1 MCITS
6 EQTFRVTLF
15 TPSALG
21 TDHVFTGDDLRPQ
34 CTKFRGNM
42 PLDVSSM
49 SNKEYRQEVAPI
61 HHNYF
66 PNSSSKDMYHPQSY
80 HLLMTGMAPIKW
92 MKIHSYLFSP
102 ALSHPKRG
110 NVSKSEKCK
119 SPATFKHYQVCF
131 HDPTKNNWIVPALFQ
146 KNGNQLRMHHNFPSS
161 FLSVLPLSLPSFL
174 PFFFFLLDKNIWNLF
189 VKEHDKWAN
198 FEDF

>member
-6 EQTFRVTLF
+6 EQPNRVTLF

-21 TDHVFTGDDLRPQ
+21 RDHVFTGDNLRPQ

-49 SNKEYRQEVAPI
+49 SNKESQQEVAPI

-66 PNSSSKDMYHPQSY
+66 PNSSSKDMHHPQSY

-102 ALSHPKRG
+102 ALSLQREEMCLKVRNASPLQHL
-110 NVSKSEKCK
+110 NIIKSVFMI
-119 SPATFKHYQVCF
+119 PQRITG
-131 HDPTKNNWIVPALFQ
+131 LFQ
-146 KNGNQLRMHHNFPSS
+146 LYSKIMETN
-161 FLSVLPLSLPSFL
+161 
-174 PFFFFLLDKNIWNLF
+174 
-189 VKEHDKWAN
+189 
-198 FEDF
+198 